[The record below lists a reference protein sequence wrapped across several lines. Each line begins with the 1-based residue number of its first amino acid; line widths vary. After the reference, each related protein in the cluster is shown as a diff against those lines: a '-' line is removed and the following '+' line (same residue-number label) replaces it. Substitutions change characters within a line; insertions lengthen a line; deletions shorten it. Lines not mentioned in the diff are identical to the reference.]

1 MAREIGSTMPAMYA
15 VGLASLAAALAAV
28 DAVIVR
34 ALGGSAHPFVIGFFR
49 ATFGALAVL
58 PWIALRPGVLRTSY
72 PLRQHALRA
81 GLKLLALVSFFA
93 AFSFGQLTDVTAI
106 AFTSPVFVV
115 IGASVMLG
123 ERLTMSLILA
133 VAASVVGA
141 LLVIRPNGGAPSVS
155 LGFALIGAV
164 LTALIQL
171 MLKSMPLGDRS
182 DTVVV
187 WNLLLTAPM
196 ALVPALLFWTGPS
209 AAAVGLLAVQGVPG
223 AACMALMTHAF
234 SLADAMVV
242 APVNFLGLPLVAAVA
257 FAVFGEVAGP
267 ATWLGGVIICGAGLL
282 VSRSSRAAVAAG
294 DAKL

>member
-1 MAREIGSTMPAMYA
+1 MPAIYA

-34 ALGGSAHPFVIGFFR
+34 SLGGSVHPFVIGFFR
-49 ATFGALAVL
+49 AAFGALVVL
-58 PWIALRPGVLRTSY
+58 PWIALRPGVLRTAY

-93 AFSFGQLTDVTAI
+93 AISFGQLTDVTAI
-106 AFTSPVFVV
+106 AFTYLVV
-115 IGASVMLG
+115 AIGASAMLG

-141 LLVIRPNGGAPSVS
+141 LLVIRPDGGAPSVG

-171 MLKSMPLGDRS
+171 MLKSMSSGDRT
-182 DTVVV
+182 DTLVV

-196 ALVPALLFWTGPS
+196 ALVPALLFWTEPS
-209 AAAVGLLAVQGVPG
+209 AAAVGLLAVQGVLG

-234 SLADAMVV
+234 SLADAKVV
-242 APVNFLGLPLVAAVA
+242 APVDFLRLPLVAAAA

-267 ATWLGGVIICGAGLL
+267 ATLLGGAVICGSALL
-282 VSRSSRAAVAAG
+282 ASRSSRAAVAAG